1 MANRGTEDD
10 ILDLGSWCILRMASA
25 DTLRVTK
32 SLTEAGFEVWT
43 PTEWQVARMPRTR
56 ARFDKPRPIMPSYSF
71 ARVEHLDELLRTAM
85 LPGRQ
90 GPRFTVFHY
99 RGGVPVVADA
109 QLAPLRALERDLRNS
124 FERARWKGVKINA
137 IEPGTEVQL
146 PAGAFEGL
154 SGIVEDT
161 QGQYTL
167 VNVDVF
173 GKTTL
178 IKVASLLL
186 ADPAATEQAM
196 AA

>member
-1 MANRGTEDD
+1 MGRDDDD

-25 DTLRVTK
+25 DTLRVTR
-32 SLTEAGFEVWT
+32 SLKEAGLDVWT
-43 PTEWQVARMPRTR
+43 PTEWRVARMPRTR
-56 ARFDKPRPIMPSYSF
+56 ARYDKPRAIMPSYSF

-124 FERARWKGVKINA
+124 FERARFKGIKLPHLLRGARV
-137 IEPGTEVQL
+137 EM

-161 QGQYTL
+161 QGQFTL

-173 GKTTL
+173 GKTTM

-186 ADPAATEQAM
+186 ADPAVAEQAM

>member
-1 MANRGTEDD
+1 MGSDD

-25 DTLRVTK
+25 DTLKVVQ
-32 SLTEAGFEVWT
+32 SLKGAGFDVWT

-56 ARFDKPRPIMPSYSF
+56 ARYDKPRPIMPSYAF

-85 LPGRQ
+85 LPTRQ

-99 RGGVPVVADA
+99 GQGVPVVADRGLEGLRHQER
-109 QLAPLRALERDLRNS
+109 QLREK
-124 FERARWKGVKINA
+124 FERARFKGLKLA
-137 IEPGTEVQL
+137 ALEPGTEVQM

-161 QGQYTL
+161 QGQFTL

-186 ADPAATEQAM
+186 ADAEAVEQAK

>member
-1 MANRGTEDD
+1 MGRDD

-25 DTLRVTK
+25 DTLKVAG
-32 SLTEAGFEVWT
+32 SLKQAGFDVWT
-43 PTEWQVARMPRTR
+43 PTEWRVSRMPKTR
-56 ARFDKPRPIMPSYSF
+56 ARFDKAFPIMPSYAF
-71 ARVEHLDELLRTAM
+71 ARVEHLDELLRIAM

-90 GPRFTVFHY
+90 GRRFTVFHY
-99 RGGVPVVADA
+99 GHGVPVVADRSLEGLRWQER
-109 QLAPLRALERDLRNS
+109 QLREK
-124 FERARWKGVKINA
+124 FERSRFKGIKLA
-137 IEPGTEVQL
+137 ALEPGTEVQL

-161 QGQYTL
+161 QGQFTL

-186 ADPAATEQAM
+186 ADPAAAEQAK